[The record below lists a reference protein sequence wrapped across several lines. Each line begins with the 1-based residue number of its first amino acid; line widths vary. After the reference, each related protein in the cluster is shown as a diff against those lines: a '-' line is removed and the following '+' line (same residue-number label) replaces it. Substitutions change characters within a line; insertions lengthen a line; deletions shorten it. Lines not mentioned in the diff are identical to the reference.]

1 MRVHTVE
8 GGRRRE
14 EGQQG
19 GLGLMVGLNHPPSL
33 SLPHFFLCVESKK
46 GSHSSLGG
54 VRKAEENGELVRA
67 ASAPVEHGAASRAAS
82 TCRLT
87 DLTRRVNGKVN
98 RDQGRHP

>member
-8 GGRRRE
+8 GGRRGE

-19 GLGLMVGLNHPPSL
+19 RLGLMVDLNHPPSL

-67 ASAPVEHGAASRAAS
+67 ASAPVEHGAAS